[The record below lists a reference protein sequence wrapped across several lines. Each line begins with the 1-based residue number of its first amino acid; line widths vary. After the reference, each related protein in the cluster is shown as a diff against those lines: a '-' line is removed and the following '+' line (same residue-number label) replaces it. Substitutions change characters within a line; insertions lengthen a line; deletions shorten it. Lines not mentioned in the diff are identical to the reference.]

1 MDTGTNGQR
10 MRCLLTL
17 AVGCGVLTIT
27 QAGCRATPGSTPAP
41 ALEMSC
47 DNPVATSLGAPTAR
61 RPARLTTSGGRLR
74 FVVRDLPPS
83 SIFGEVEDTEVQL
96 GDPASPTEALF
107 RVTASPQQPGV
118 VDVDA
123 GTYSVLN
130 THNGG
135 IEVEVCPGVTLS
147 DVEPAIPDPF
157 ERATPSG

>member
-1 MDTGTNGQR
+1 MDTGTDGQR
-10 MRCLLTL
+10 VRRLLTL
-17 AVGCGVLTIT
+17 AVGYGVLTT
-27 QAGCRATPGSTPAP
+27 TLAGCRAAPQSPPAP

-74 FVVRDLPPS
+74 FVVRDLPPG

-147 DVEPAIPDPF
+147 DVEPALPDPF
-157 ERATPSG
+157 EPATPSG